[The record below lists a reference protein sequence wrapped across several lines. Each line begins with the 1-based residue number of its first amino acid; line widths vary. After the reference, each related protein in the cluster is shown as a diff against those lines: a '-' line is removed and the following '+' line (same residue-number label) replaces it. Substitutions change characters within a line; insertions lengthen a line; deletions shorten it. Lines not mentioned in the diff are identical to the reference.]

1 MQKYCQRLLHDR
13 TGATAIEYGMIIG
26 LIAAAVVFG
35 LSDFSNQLVNT
46 YLIVNT
52 FASDAQG
59 SH

>member
-1 MQKYCQRLLHDR
+1 MHRYCQRLLHDR

-35 LSDFSNQLVNT
+35 LTDFSNQLINT

-52 FASDAQG
+52 YTSNAQG
-59 SH
+59 NP